1 MRVRTWQISLLVVVV
16 CLGTWGYLEW
26 TRRRADLSDEALYR
40 RLPLDRAVL
49 VSVNVQQMRS
59 AGMLDLLVGSRAA
72 EEFDYKRFID
82 DTAFDYRQDLDVVMG
97 AFAKNRNLFL
107 LKGRF
112 DWDRIRKWAESRGVK
127 CVNGYCGGDTTRTG
141 RSVSFFMLFPTVM
154 AVGIGEDTNAAYD
167 LQIVRDLPSG
177 AGMPSQPFWIRLPSS
192 VLEDP
197 QSLPAGTKA
206 FASGVKGAERI
217 TLGVGPGGEAFEIEM
232 QAIFKDDQ
240 QASEA
245 RKYLQDM
252 TGTLQ
257 AFFRRDKQQPNENDL
272 SGVLVS
278 GRFTQDGSRVVGKW
292 PIRWRFLEAI
302 AGGKPIGDEPK
313 PRQSNR

>member
-1 MRVRTWQISLLVVVV
+1 MQLRVRTWQISLLVVIV

-40 RLPLDRAVL
+40 RLPIDRAVQ
-49 VSVNVQQMRS
+49 VYVNVQQMRS
-59 AGMLDLLVGSRAA
+59 AGMLDLLVGSRAV
-72 EEFDYKRFID
+72 EDLDYKRFID

-97 AFAKNRNLFL
+97 AFAKNRTLFI

-112 DWDRIRKWAESRGVK
+112 DWDRIRKWAEARGVK

-167 LQIVRDLPSG
+167 LQIVRNLPSG
-177 AGMPSQPFWIRLPSS
+177 MGMPSQPFWIRLPSS
-192 VLEDP
+192 ILEDP
-197 QSLPAGTKA
+197 QSLPSGTRA
-206 FASGVKGAERI
+206 FASGVKGAERV

-232 QAIFKDDQ
+232 QAIFKNDQ
-240 QASEA
+240 QAA
-245 RKYLQDM
+245 DGRKYLQEM
-252 TGTLQ
+252 TDTLQ
-257 AFFRRDKQQPNENDL
+257 AFFRRDKQQPNPNDL

-278 GRFTQDGSRVVGKW
+278 GQFTHQGTRLVGKW
-292 PIRWRFLEAI
+292 PIRWQFLEAI
-302 AGGKPIGDEPK
+302 AGSKSIAEDANP
-313 PRQSNR
+313 